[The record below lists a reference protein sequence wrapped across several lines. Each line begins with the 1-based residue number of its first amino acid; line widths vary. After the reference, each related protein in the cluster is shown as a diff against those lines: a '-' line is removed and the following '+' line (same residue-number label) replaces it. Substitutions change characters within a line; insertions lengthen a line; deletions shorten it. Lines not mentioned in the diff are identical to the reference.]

1 MEEKK
6 NEKELQKKYAKNKSK
21 YYNPTVGEFGFC
33 CEAEKVAI
41 IYNYIRQSKW
51 GNYDLFE
58 KNFTMHYPYEA
69 SLLTDEKMHELFEK
83 YNDVD
88 TIQKIRKERMD
99 RIHSELPKEVIEVLK
114 TYRLRV
120 VRADGRGTSHQ
131 VIKCRRKKSYDKGRL
146 SGYQLMKLNCGTV
159 IAGKKFE
166 LYESDVMDFISKL
179 QSGEIKIK

>member
-69 SLLTDEKMHELFEK
+69 ISSMKWEKHINYALKLL
-83 YNDVD
+83 
-88 TIQKIRKERMD
+88 ER
-99 RIHSELPKEVIEVLK
+99 L
-114 TYRLRV
+114 
-120 VRADGRGTSHQ
+120 
-131 VIKCRRKKSYDKGRL
+131 
-146 SGYQLMKLNCGTV
+146 LMIV
-159 IAGKKFE
+159 
-166 LYESDVMDFISKL
+166 
-179 QSGEIKIK
+179 